1 MLVGHSE
8 RLAGSGLAVP
18 LVCVCVCVCVQV
30 WFFVSLFSFVCLC
43 SYMYIKKK
51 MPSIVRQTIVSIAT
65 ETSQILQ
72 CTHIML
78 LMDPYNYAFL

>member
-8 RLAGSGLAVP
+8 RLAGSDLAVP
-18 LVCVCVCVCVQV
+18 LVCVCVCVCASLVLV
-30 WFFVSLFSFVCLC
+30 PLFSFVCLC

-72 CTHIML
+72 CTHIM
-78 LMDPYNYAFL
+78 DPYNYAFL